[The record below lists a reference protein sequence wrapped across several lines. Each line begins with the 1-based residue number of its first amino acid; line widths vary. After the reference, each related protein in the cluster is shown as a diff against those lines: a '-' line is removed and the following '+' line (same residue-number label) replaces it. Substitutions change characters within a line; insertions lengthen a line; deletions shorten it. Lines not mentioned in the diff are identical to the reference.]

1 MCFEIILKLESMGEL
16 TRKNSFQTLL
26 NQIAMDIKT
35 KDSQRQCRWQQ
46 LQVSQKTI
54 KKLSEKENYLKTQL
68 HNYNKHVESV
78 LLELQSKS
86 KSNDKNWKRRL
97 FNIMVI
103 PVFSKQYFYH
113 RELRKHNRLPKFGS
127 YKYLAKKLID
137 QKVLI
142 DFSTANNVAT
152 ASKLDFMFSCHQVG
166 KFTIEVASG
175 TVNIPG
181 ATNTITLDELLA
193 LQYENKTKFELF
205 DGMATFDSNNFMGL
219 IFRKFYDLKK
229 E

>member
-1 MCFEIILKLESMGEL
+1 MPLATIA
-16 TRKNSFQTLL
+16 SF
-26 NQIAMDIKT
+26 
-35 KDSQRQCRWQQ
+35 S
-46 LQVSQKTI
+46 KTI

-127 YKYLAKKLID
+127 YKYLAK
-137 QKVLI
+137 
-142 DFSTANNVAT
+142 N
-152 ASKLDFMFSCHQVG
+152 
-166 KFTIEVASG
+166 
-175 TVNIPG
+175 
-181 ATNTITLDELLA
+181 
-193 LQYENKTKFELF
+193 
-205 DGMATFDSNNFMGL
+205 
-219 IFRKFYDLKK
+219 
-229 E
+229 